1 MDRVPDIKGLD
12 RRVGLQTLLG
22 TAGIKGNCDNAII
35 LSSAYH
41 TVVSAV
47 RAYSAIILSLFD
59 LDFCPSDPRRGALRR
74 KRLPPP
80 LVFSTHNRGGKF
92 NRIEGE

>member
-1 MDRVPDIKGLD
+1 MLVNGSSDGRCRVSDTT
-12 RRVGLQTLLG
+12 R

-80 LVFSTHNRGGKF
+80 LVFLTYNRGGKF